1 MRPSLW
7 TGMFH
12 NFNIA
17 EDTIPSN
24 IPIEDTIQRLSAVGF
39 RAAEL
44 CGAYLPELSSR
55 LNSLES
61 ARRLRALCDEKK
73 LALSQAHGPDLPFA
87 SCARSERENACA
99 TVESLLPL
107 LKILGVRTVVLHP
120 GQPEEPQV
128 EHLASRM
135 PWTVAWN
142 NCMKLNAESF
152 QRLSDVSGK
161 FEIRIA
167 VENLIDGKNSGR
179 RLFGAHPVDL
189 EMLFAEV
196 PELGLN
202 LDTAHA
208 HAQHLDLPVLIHHF
222 RQRLYGLHVS
232 DNHGELCDKH
242 LIPGKGTINWSKV
255 IAALKKVGYQGD
267 FHLELP
273 HEWGDSIETTTRA
286 AHEAYSVTV
295 KLLEEI
301 RPQR

>member
-1 MRPSLW
+1 MRPALW

-12 NFNIA
+12 KL
-17 EDTIPSN
+17 D

-44 CGAYLPELSSR
+44 CGPYLNQLSSKR
-55 LNSLES
+55 NSFES
-61 ARRLRALCDEKK
+61 ALRLRSLCDEKK
-73 LALSQAHGPDLPFA
+73 LALSQAHGPTLAFA
-87 SCARSERENACA
+87 SSDAFKREKACA
-99 TVESLLPL
+99 TVESLFPL
-107 LKILGVRTVVLHP
+107 LETLGVRTVVLHP

-128 EHLASRM
+128 EHLASRT

-152 QRLSDVSGK
+152 QHLSNVSG
-161 FEIRIA
+161 EYGIRIA

-179 RLFGAHPVDL
+179 RVFGAHPMDI
-189 EMLFAEV
+189 EMLLAEV

-208 HAQHLDLPVLIHHF
+208 HAQHLDLPGLIHHF
-222 RQRLYGLHVS
+222 GRRLYGLHVS
-232 DNHGELCDKH
+232 DNHGEFCDKH

-273 HEWGDSIETTTRA
+273 HERDDSIEKTTRA
-286 AHEAYSVTV
+286 AHEAYRITV
-295 KLLEEI
+295 NLLEGM
-301 RPQR
+301 RP